1 MQAFGEFIAS
11 LKGEINARNR
21 DPILGIFVITWAT
34 SNWDKLAT
42 LVWGSKP
49 TDVRI
54 QEMVSSLSVGNVAT
68 DYRLLIIPVIA
79 SVFFLFLFPWISL
92 LVRVL
97 QEKAILRANPEKEFL
112 AEEVKLD
119 LQKEREKMN
128 AGIKSKT
135 TSSLS

>member
-79 SVFFLFLFPWISL
+79 SVFFLFLFP
-92 LVRVL
+92 
-97 QEKAILRANPEKEFL
+97 
-112 AEEVKLD
+112 
-119 LQKEREKMN
+119 
-128 AGIKSKT
+128 
-135 TSSLS
+135 